1 MFSAT
6 IKAKLVA
13 QETDSEKYVTYVFEL
28 LDPDE
33 IAKLETKYMMCVRW
47 PNWEHR
53 DLKLGEVG
61 YLSYYI
67 IQAGVDRWYNGAE
80 FIPYKYSNI
89 QFNKFIVTQS
99 QINSNEIIL

>member
-47 PNWEHR
+47 PNW
-53 DLKLGEVG
+53 
-61 YLSYYI
+61 
-67 IQAGVDRWYNGAE
+67 
-80 FIPYKYSNI
+80 
-89 QFNKFIVTQS
+89 
-99 QINSNEIIL
+99 

>member
-61 YLSYYI
+61 YLSYF
-67 IQAGVDRWYNGAE
+67 R
-80 FIPYKYSNI
+80 SNKVLD
-89 QFNKFIVTQS
+89 NT
-99 QINSNEIIL
+99 IN